1 MPGGIYILM
10 LEFGFYFHRFTLA
23 DMKNG
28 VVIYEHDG
36 GVNFQDSFKFTVKV
50 ENIPLEGNVKIRILS
65 ESHTD
70 PPHIINNNVIT
81 VDENSV
87 TAITEEDLE
96 VCVVIIS
103 SKMRQLNTLHRNL
116 QSSESLH
123 IECVVFQVSH
133 PETRPVEI
141 QYTITH
147 HPQYG
152 MLMIRDGLDG
162 ENLRMFTQADVDQG
176 LLM

>member
-1 MPGGIYILM
+1 MAFWFGGLLIEGGLLVWSWGGAEGHTRRPPHQKAITGGGAWWRPLPPGWLLLRAYRIRLECILV
-10 LEFGFYFHRFTLA
+10 LFYFHRFTLA

-87 TAITEEDLE
+87 TAITDEDLQ
-96 VCVVIIS
+96 VCVVIIF
-103 SKMRQLNTLHRNL
+103 MQNNP
-116 QSSESLH
+116 
-123 IECVVFQVSH
+123 IE
-133 PETRPVEI
+133 
-141 QYTITH
+141 YIT
-147 HPQYG
+147 
-152 MLMIRDGLDG
+152 M
-162 ENLRMFTQADVDQG
+162 
-176 LLM
+176 